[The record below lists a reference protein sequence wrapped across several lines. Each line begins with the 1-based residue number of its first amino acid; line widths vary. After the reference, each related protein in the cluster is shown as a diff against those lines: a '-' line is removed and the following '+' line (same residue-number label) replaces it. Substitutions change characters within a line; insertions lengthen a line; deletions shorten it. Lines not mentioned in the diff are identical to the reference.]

1 MDAPRE
7 RPPSPRARGEGR
19 GEGALPKAE
28 SYDESPS
35 PARRRSAPAVDLSP
49 QAGRGGG
56 KNWRLLT
63 LLMAMTA
70 IGPATLNILV
80 PALPHLVERLATD
93 SATVQLTLSLY
104 LLSLATAQ
112 LLLGPLSDRFG
123 RRPVVLAGLVLA
135 VVAGLAAI
143 AASSIGTLIG
153 ARMLQAVGASTG
165 IVIGRAII
173 RDLYERD
180 RAAAMIGLVTTAM
193 VIAPMIAPLIGG
205 ILDTA
210 FGWEAIFVF
219 IAVFSA
225 VVLVWAAA
233 VLPETRPAAAAQG
246 RGMLLHDWGALLVNA
261 KFHGYVLAGA
271 LGSAPFFTFL
281 GGGPHVVVTLMGRSS
296 AEFGLWFALTSL
308 GYMSGNF
315 TTSRLS
321 RRFGVDALILAGI
334 GAELVGAVLTC
345 TLVASL
351 PDAGPAIIF
360 VPQFLISFGN
370 GVLLPNAIAGAVSVR
385 PQAAG
390 TASGMTGFTQ
400 MALGAAAT
408 QIVSMLLVGATTA
421 MPMAWMMLAVVLAT
435 GGAFLALVR
444 R

>member
-1 MDAPRE
+1 VHDI
-7 RPPSPRARGEGR
+7 
-19 GEGALPKAE
+19 
-28 SYDESPS
+28 
-35 PARRRSAPAVDLSP
+35 RSKTQQRTPW
-49 QAGRGGG
+49 Q
-56 KNWRLLT
+56 LLT

-80 PALPHLVERLATD
+80 PALPALAKRLAIETGT
-93 SATVQLTLSLY
+93 AQLTLSLY
-104 LLSLATAQ
+104 LLSLAAAQ

-123 RRPVVLAGLVLA
+123 RRPVVLAGLSIA
-135 VVAGLAAI
+135 VVASLAAI
-143 AASSIGTLIG
+143 AAGSIHALIA
-153 ARMLQAVGASTG
+153 ARILQAAGASTG

-210 FGWEAIFVF
+210 FGWEAIFLF
-219 IAVFSA
+219 LALFCGC
-225 VVLVWAAA
+225 VLAWALA
-233 VLPETRPAAAAQG
+233 VLPETRPTRVAHTPTAIFSEW
-246 RGMLLHDWGALLVNA
+246 RTLLGSA

-296 AEFGLWFALTSL
+296 AEYGLWFALSSC

-315 TTSRLS
+315 AVSRLS
-321 RRFGVDALILAGI
+321 QRIGVDGMIMAGVVAELIGAGI
-334 GAELVGAVLTC
+334 T
-345 TLVASL
+345 TLLAATV
-351 PDAGPAIIF
+351 PDAGPVTIF
-360 VPQFLISFGN
+360 VPQLVISFGN
-370 GVLLPNAIAGAVSVR
+370 GLLLANAIAGAVSVR

-390 TASGMTGFTQ
+390 TASGMAGFVQ
-400 MALGAAAT
+400 MAIGAASTQLVTLALAGAHSALPMALMMLIEAAAT
-408 QIVSMLLVGATTA
+408 GLAFWLLT
-421 MPMAWMMLAVVLAT
+421 
-435 GGAFLALVR
+435 R